1 MVVKVLIEVQVQV
14 PDRLHVPVPPRVVGI
29 AGTPGNS
36 PSKDGEHI
44 L

>member
-14 PDRLHVPVPPRVVGI
+14 PDRLHVPVPRVFGI